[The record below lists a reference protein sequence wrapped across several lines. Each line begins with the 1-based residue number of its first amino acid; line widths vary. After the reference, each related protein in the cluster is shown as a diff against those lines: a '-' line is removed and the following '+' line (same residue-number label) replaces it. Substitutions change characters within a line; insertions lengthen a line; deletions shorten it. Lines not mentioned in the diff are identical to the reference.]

1 MRNGSLNKKYYKKLT
16 RHSNGC
22 QFKQPFFIM
31 NKEEILNLLKKIS
44 YPGFSR
50 DIVSFGMVN
59 DILVDQNKVQIT
71 LKIKSDNQVKK
82 DAVVAEIKS
91 VLNEK
96 TSFDEISIL
105 FDSSEKVA
113 QQPQTVQGPSTLAGI
128 KHIIAVSSGKGGV
141 GKSTVAANLA
151 LSIRN
156 MGLKVGL
163 LDLDIYGPSLPMI
176 LGLDEQPELNKDRK
190 LIPLDHL
197 DMKVM
202 SFGFIS
208 GNQSPTIWRGPLV
221 ARMTEQFFYD
231 VVWGE
236 LDYLILDLP
245 PGTGDIQLTLTQKL
259 KMDGALIVTTP
270 QDIAL
275 ADVKKGADMFRKV
288 KTPVLGVIENMSG
301 LFLEGKLKE
310 GSDLTIEGQKVT
322 LRDDGSFTIR
332 MDLFKNGGGKTESDR
347 LGVPLLGQ
355 IPISQD
361 IMETTDSG
369 KPIVELHPNS
379 HPSKLY
385 KEIAE
390 NVIDQVDV

>member
-1 MRNGSLNKKYYKKLT
+1 
-16 RHSNGC
+16 
-22 QFKQPFFIM
+22 M

-113 QQPQTVQGPSTLAGI
+113 QQPQTVQGPSTLTGI

-301 LFLEGKLKE
+301 LFLEGKLNE

-322 LRDDGSFTIR
+322 PRDDGSFTIR